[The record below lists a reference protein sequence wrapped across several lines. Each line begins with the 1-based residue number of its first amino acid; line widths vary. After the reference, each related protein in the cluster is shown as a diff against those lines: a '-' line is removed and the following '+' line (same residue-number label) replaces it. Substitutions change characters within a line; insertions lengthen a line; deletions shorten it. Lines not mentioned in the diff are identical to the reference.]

1 VTYTEFLQS
10 KKARAEYAGI
20 EISDE
25 QVNSMLYP
33 FQRDIVRWAC
43 HKGRA
48 AIFLDTGLGKTF
60 IQLEWA
66 RLLGERTLIIA
77 PLSVTRQTIRE
88 GAKIGIEIK
97 YIRSM
102 ADVSGP
108 FSICN
113 YEMIDALDF
122 SQFGAVVLDESS
134 ILKSIGGVTRK
145 LLTERCA
152 TVKYRLCCTATP
164 APNDQSE
171 IGNHAEFLGIC
182 KSAEMLAMF
191 FIHANKQDER
201 EEQDGSITR
210 KKHSNKQGQEW
221 RLKNHARGPFYEW
234 MASWAVAMARP
245 SELGYSDEG
254 YILPKLTITP
264 IVVESDYVPEGE
276 LFHSKLSGIT
286 DRTNVRRSTI
296 PDRLGKVLDIINSK
310 AYNNRHEQIGIH
322 EGVQAISLGKVEE
335 DSGATGEGKRTEKGI
350 VRSGRMAQGG
360 SEGASQEV
368 AEGKSREKTKS
379 ENATLWDN
387 SAGVPVYAGST
398 EGEMRHLQSGNG
410 KALCGSLPQHKEDTG
425 VALRE
430 LQLRTG
436 IVQGQ
441 SEIANESDKISRWV
455 IWCGLNS
462 EQEAIEG
469 IIKDYSSVY
478 GELPIG
484 EKEKRI
490 EQFIDGETSILLS
503 KPKICGWGLNL
514 QSAHNMIFFGMN
526 DSWESYY
533 QCIRR
538 EWRYGQKHPVNVFI
552 IMSAAEQEIWENVKR
567 KERVAKLMT
576 SELLRN
582 IAIYERRELNMGDEV
597 KQAESAFYEEVT
609 GANFRAINGDSCQ
622 ELPKLSENSIDLS
635 VYSPPFADL
644 YTYTNSEHDLGNS
657 KDWGEFFQHYAFIIR
672 EVLRVTKPGR
682 LTCVH
687 SSDIPA
693 MEVKDGYIGM
703 RDFPGE
709 VIRAYE
715 REGWVFVGRAFI
727 QKNPQAQAIRIKS
740 KALLFAQLRKDSSH
754 SRPAIIDQ
762 ILIFKKPGENAVQIR
777 PVENGDMENETWIN
791 WAHGIW
797 FGIRESDVLRYAP
810 ARDADDEKHICPLQ
824 LGAIERCIKLYSNPG
839 ETVLTPFMGIGS
851 EVYQA
856 VRFGRK
862 GIGVELKE
870 SYFRIAADN
879 CRYAEGHFVGQD
891 LFDTPARRVYATL
904 AVRDVNST

>member
-1 VTYTEFLQS
+1 LTYTEFLES
-10 KKARAEYAGI
+10 KKARAEYAGV
-20 EISDE
+20 EIADD

-88 GAKIGIEIK
+88 GEKIGIEIK

-102 ADVSGP
+102 ADVAGP

-234 MASWAVAMARP
+234 MASWAVALARP

-254 YILPKLTITP
+254 YVLPALHITP
-264 IVVESDYVPEGE
+264 VIVESDYVPPGE

-296 PDRLGKVLDIINSK
+296 PDRLARVDDILKTNSG
-310 AYNNRHEQIGIH
+310 QWII
-322 EGVQAISLGKVEE
+322 
-335 DSGATGEGKRTEKGI
+335 
-350 VRSGRMAQGG
+350 
-360 SEGASQEV
+360 
-368 AEGKSREKTKS
+368 
-379 ENATLWDN
+379 W
-387 SAGVPVYAGST
+387 AG
-398 EGEMRHLQSGNG
+398 LQSETD
-410 KALCGSLPQHKEDTG
+410 ALIGWIRAGARDVKGDDPQEHKITN
-425 VALRE
+425 
-430 LQLRTG
+430 LQDF
-436 IVQGQ
+436 Q
-441 SEIANESDKISRWV
+441 
-455 IWCGLNS
+455 
-462 EQEAIEG
+462 
-469 IIKDYSSVY
+469 
-478 GELPIG
+478 
-484 EKEKRI
+484 
-490 EQFIDGETSILLS
+490 DGEYDILIT
-503 KPKICGWGLNL
+503 KPKICGFGMNF
-514 QSAHNMIFFGMN
+514 QNAHNMIFFGLN

-538 EWRYGQKHPVNVFI
+538 EWRYGQKHPVNVYI

-582 IAIYERRELNMGDEV
+582 IAIYERRELKMENGTDE
-597 KQAESAFYEEVT
+597 KQERFLDSVI
-609 GANFRAINGDSCQ
+609 GANFTAIHGDSCQ
-622 ELPKLSENSIDLS
+622 ELPHISESSIDLS

-657 KDWGEFFQHYAFIIR
+657 RDWAEFFHHYAFIIR

-687 SSDIPA
+687 TSDIPA

-777 PVENGDMENETWIN
+777 PVENGDMDNETWIN

-797 FGIRESDVLRYAP
+797 LGIQESDVLRYAP
-810 ARDADDEKHICPLQ
+810 AREADDEKHICPLQ

-839 ETVLTPFMGIGS
+839 ETVLTPFGGIGS
-851 EVYQA
+851 EGYQA
-856 VRFGRK
+856 IRFGRK
-862 GIGVELKE
+862 AVVIELKG
-870 SYFRIAADN
+870 SYFTIAAQN
-879 CRYAEGHFVGQD
+879 LSYAESHFIGQD
-891 LFDTPARRVYATL
+891 LFSEL
-904 AVRDVNST
+904 S

>member
-1 VTYTEFLQS
+1 MKYEEFLAS
-10 KKARAEYAGI
+10 KKNRTAYHGI
-20 EISDE
+20 EIADE
-25 QVNSMLYP
+25 QVNTILYP

-66 RLLGERTLIIA
+66 RLLGERTIIIA

-102 ADVSGP
+102 ADATGQ

-113 YEMIDALDF
+113 YEMIEALDF
-122 SQFGAVVLDESS
+122 SAFGAVVLDESS

-276 LFHSKLSGIT
+276 LFHSKLSGIM
-286 DRTNVRRSTI
+286 DRMNVRRSTI
-296 PDRLGKVLDIINSK
+296 PERLARVDDILKTDGGQWIIWAGLQSETD
-310 AYNNRHEQIGIH
+310 ALRGWI
-322 EGVQAISLGKVEE
+322 AR
-335 DSGATGEGKRTEKGI
+335 GAREVKGDD
-350 VRSGRMAQGG
+350 
-360 SEGASQEV
+360 SQEQ
-368 AEGKSREKTKS
+368 KIT
-379 ENATLWDN
+379 D
-387 SAGVPVYAGST
+387 
-398 EGEMRHLQSGNG
+398 LQDF
-410 KALCGSLPQHKEDTG
+410 Q
-425 VALRE
+425 
-430 LQLRTG
+430 
-436 IVQGQ
+436 
-441 SEIANESDKISRWV
+441 
-455 IWCGLNS
+455 
-462 EQEAIEG
+462 
-469 IIKDYSSVY
+469 
-478 GELPIG
+478 
-484 EKEKRI
+484 
-490 EQFIDGETSILLS
+490 DGEYNILIT
-503 KPKICGWGLNL
+503 KAKICGFGMNF
-514 QSAHNMIFFGMN
+514 QNAHNMIFFGLN

-552 IMSAAEQEIWENVKR
+552 IMSAAEQEIWINVKR

-576 SELLRN
+576 SELLKN
-582 IAIYERRELNMGDEV
+582 IAIYERRELKMEKETV
-597 KQAESAFYEEVT
+597 MPETVASS
-609 GANFRAINGDSCQ
+609 GANGQNYRAINGDSCE
-622 ELPKLSENSIDLS
+622 ELPRLAENSIDLS

-644 YTYTNSEHDLGNS
+644 FTYTNSEHDLGNS
-657 KDWGEFFQHYAFIIR
+657 KDWGEFFQHYGFIIR

-777 PVENGDMENETWIN
+777 PVENGDMDNETWIN

-797 FGIRESDVLRYAP
+797 FGIQESDVLRYAP
-810 ARDADDEKHICPLQ
+810 ARDKDDEKHICPLQ

-851 EVYQA
+851 EAYQA
-856 VRFGRK
+856 IRFGRK
-862 GIGVELKE
+862 AIGIELKE
-870 SYFRIAADN
+870 SYFRIAAQN
-879 CRYAEGHFVGQD
+879 LAYAESHFIGQD
-891 LFDTPARRVYATL
+891 LFSEANA
-904 AVRDVNST
+904 

>member
-1 VTYTEFLQS
+1 MTYEEFLQS
-10 KKARAEYAGI
+10 KKNRIIYHGI
-20 EISDE
+20 E
-25 QVNSMLYP
+25 VNDASINSLLYP

-66 RLLGERTLIIA
+66 RLLGERTIIIA

-88 GAKIGIEIK
+88 GAKIGIDVK

-102 ADVSGP
+102 ADVTGR

-113 YEMIDALDF
+113 YEMIESLDF
-122 SQFGAVVLDESS
+122 SAFGAVVLDESS
-134 ILKSIGGVTRK
+134 ILKSIGGVTRRY
-145 LLTERCA
+145 LTEKCQGM
-152 TVKYRLCCTATP
+152 KYRLCCTATP

-234 MASWAVAMARP
+234 MASWAVAMTRP

-254 YILPKLTITP
+254 YILPPLKITP
-264 IVVESDYVPEGE
+264 VIVESDYVPEGE

-296 PDRLGKVLDIINSK
+296 PDRLGCVDEILDGDKSQWII
-310 AYNNRHEQIGIH
+310 
-322 EGVQAISLGKVEE
+322 
-335 DSGATGEGKRTEKGI
+335 
-350 VRSGRMAQGG
+350 
-360 SEGASQEV
+360 
-368 AEGKSREKTKS
+368 
-379 ENATLWDN
+379 W
-387 SAGVPVYAGST
+387 AG
-398 EGEMRHLQSGNG
+398 LQSETD
-410 KALCGSLPQHKEDTG
+410 ALKGWIARD
-425 VALRE
+425 ARE
-430 LQLRTG
+430 VKGDDSQD
-436 IVQGQ
+436 Q
-441 SEIANESDKISRWV
+441 KISD
-455 IWCGLNS
+455 L
-462 EQEAIEG
+462 Q
-469 IIKDYSSVY
+469 DF
-478 GELPIG
+478 
-484 EKEKRI
+484 
-490 EQFIDGETSILLS
+490 QDGNYHILIT
-503 KPKICGWGLNL
+503 KPKICGFGMNF
-514 QSAHNMIFFGMN
+514 QNAHNMIFFGLN

-538 EWRYGQKHPVNVFI
+538 EWRYGQKHPVNVYI

-582 IAIYERRELNMGDEV
+582 IAIYERRELKMADEDNEKKEQFLSSV
-597 KQAESAFYEEVT
+597 I
-609 GANFRAINGDSCQ
+609 GANFTAIHGDSCEQ
-622 ELPKLSENSIDLS
+622 LPQIGESSVDLS

-657 KDWGEFFQHYAFIIR
+657 KDWGEFFSHYAFIIR
-672 EVLRVTKPGR
+672 ELLRVTKPGR

-703 RDFPGE
+703 KDFPGE

-715 REGWVFVGRAFI
+715 REGWIFVGRAFI
-727 QKNPQAQAIRIKS
+727 QKNPQAQAIRVKS

-762 ILIFKKPGENAVQIR
+762 VLIFKKPGECEVAIR
-777 PVENGDMENETWIN
+777 PVENGDMDNETWIN

-797 FGIRESDVLRYAP
+797 FGIQESDVLRYAP

-824 LGAIERCIKLYSNPG
+824 LGVIERCIKLYSNPG
-839 ETVLTPFMGIGS
+839 ELVLSPFMGIGS
-851 EVYQA
+851 EIYQA

-862 GIGVELKE
+862 GIGIELKE
-870 SYFRIAADN
+870 SYFRIAVQN
-879 CRYAEGHFVGQD
+879 CQYAESHFIGQD
-891 LFDTPARRVYATL
+891 LFSEAT
-904 AVRDVNST
+904 S

>member
-1 VTYTEFLQS
+1 MTYSEFLVS
-10 KKARAEYAGI
+10 KKNRTAYHGI
-20 EISDE
+20 EIADN
-25 QVNSMLYP
+25 QVNPALYP

-66 RLLGERTLIIA
+66 RLLGQHTIIIA

-88 GAKIGIEIK
+88 AAKIGIEVK
-97 YIRSM
+97 YIRNM
-102 ADVSGP
+102 VDVAGP

-113 YEMIDALDF
+113 YEMIEALDF
-122 SQFGAVVLDESS
+122 SAFGSVVLDESS
-134 ILKSIGGVTRK
+134 ILKSIAGVTRRH
-145 LLTERCA
+145 LTEKCQS
-152 TVKYRLCCTATP
+152 VKYRLCCTATP

-171 IGNHAEFLGIC
+171 IGNHAEFLGVC

-234 MASWAVAMARP
+234 MASWAVAMTRP

-254 YILPKLTITP
+254 YILPPLNIRP
-264 IVVESDYVPEGE
+264 VIVESDYVPDGE

-286 DRTNVRRSTI
+286 DRTKVRRSTI
-296 PDRLGKVLDIINSK
+296 PERLARVDELLK
-310 AYNNRHEQIGIH
+310 ADPGQWLIWAGLQSETDALKGWIT
-322 EGVQAISLGKVEE
+322 
-335 DSGATGEGKRTEKGI
+335 SGAREVKGDDP
-350 VRSGRMAQGG
+350 
-360 SEGASQEV
+360 QE
-368 AEGKSREKTKS
+368 
-379 ENATLWDN
+379 
-387 SAGVPVYAGST
+387 
-398 EGEMRHLQSGNG
+398 Q
-410 KALCGSLPQHKEDTG
+410 
-425 VALRE
+425 
-430 LQLRTG
+430 
-436 IVQGQ
+436 
-441 SEIANESDKISRWV
+441 KISD
-455 IWCGLNS
+455 L
-462 EQEAIEG
+462 Q
-469 IIKDYSSVY
+469 DF
-478 GELPIG
+478 
-484 EKEKRI
+484 
-490 EQFIDGETSILLS
+490 QDGAYRVLVT
-503 KPKICGWGLNL
+503 KPKICGFGMNF
-514 QSAHNMIFFGMN
+514 QNAHNMIFFGLS

-538 EWRYGQKHPVNVFI
+538 QWRYGQKKPVNVYI
-552 IMSAAEQEIWENVKR
+552 VMSAAEQEIWENVRR

-576 SELLRN
+576 SELLKN
-582 IAIYERRELNMGDEV
+582 IAIYERRELKMASET
-597 KQAESAFYEEVT
+597 EEKHERYLDSVI
-609 GANFRAINGDSCQ
+609 GANFHAMHADSCE
-622 ELPKLSENSIDLS
+622 ELPRIAEASVDLS

-657 KDWGEFFQHYAFIIR
+657 KDWGEFFGHYSFIIR

-687 SSDIPA
+687 TSDIPA
-693 MEVKDGYIGM
+693 MELKDGYIGM

-727 QKNPQAQAIRIKS
+727 QKNPQAQAIRTKS

-762 ILIFKKPGENAVQIR
+762 ILIFKKPGECAVPIT
-777 PVENGDMENETWIN
+777 PVENGDMDNETWIN

-797 FGIRESDVLRYAP
+797 FGIQESDVLRYAP

-856 VRFGRK
+856 IRFGRK
-862 GIGVELKE
+862 AVGIELKE
-870 SYFRIAADN
+870 SYFRIAVQNAA
-879 CRYAEGHFVGQD
+879 YAESHFIGQD
-891 LFDTPARRVYATL
+891 LFAEAGN
-904 AVRDVNST
+904 A

>member
-1 VTYTEFLQS
+1 MNYSEFLTS
-10 KKARAEYAGI
+10 KKNRTEYHGF
-20 EISDE
+20 
-25 QVNSMLYP
+25 QVDDSAINAILYP
-33 FQRDIVRWAC
+33 FQMDIVRWAC

-66 RLLGERTLIIA
+66 RLLGERTIIIA

-88 GAKIGIEIK
+88 GAKIGIEVK
-97 YIRSM
+97 YIRGM

-122 SQFGAVVLDESS
+122 SAFGAIVLDESS
-134 ILKSIGGVTRK
+134 ILKSVGGVTKRY
-145 LLTERCA
+145 LIEQCQGI
-152 TVKYRLCCTATP
+152 KYRLCCTATP

-286 DRTNVRRSTI
+286 DRVNVRRSTI
-296 PDRLGKVLDIINSK
+296 PERLARVDDI
-310 AYNNRHEQIGIH
+310 
-322 EGVQAISLGKVEE
+322 L
-335 DSGATGEGKRTEKGI
+335 
-350 VRSGRMAQGG
+350 
-360 SEGASQEV
+360 
-368 AEGKSREKTKS
+368 KT
-379 ENATLWDN
+379 DN
-387 SAGVPVYAGST
+387 GQWIIWAG
-398 EGEMRHLQSGNG
+398 LQSETD
-410 KALCGSLPQHKEDTG
+410 ALSGWIARG
-425 VALRE
+425 ARE
-430 LQLRTG
+430 VKG
-436 IVQGQ
+436 DDPQGQ
-441 SEIANESDKISRWV
+441 KITDLQDFQDGRYEILITKA
-455 IWCGLNS
+455 
-462 EQEAIEG
+462 
-469 IIKDYSSVY
+469 
-478 GELPIG
+478 
-484 EKEKRI
+484 
-490 EQFIDGETSILLS
+490 
-503 KPKICGWGLNL
+503 KICGFGMNF
-514 QSAHNMIFFGMN
+514 QNAHNMIFFGLN

-538 EWRYGQKHPVNVFI
+538 EWRYGQKYPVNVYI
-552 IMSAAEQEIWENVKR
+552 IMSAAEQEIWINVKR

-576 SELLRN
+576 SELLKN
-582 IAIYERRELNMGDEV
+582 IAIYERRELNMVSETEE
-597 KQAESAFYEEVT
+597 KAERYIDPVEGV
-609 GANFRAINGDSCQ
+609 NFKAIHGDSCQ
-622 ELPKLSENSIDLS
+622 ELPKIAESSIDLS

-657 KDWGEFFQHYAFIIR
+657 KDWKEFFQHYAFIIR

-777 PVENGDMENETWIN
+777 PVENGDMDNETWIN

-797 FGIRESDVLRYAP
+797 FGIQESDVLRYAP

-839 ETVLTPFMGIGS
+839 ETVLTPFLGIGS

-862 GIGVELKE
+862 GIGIELKE
-870 SYFRIAADN
+870 SYFRIAAQN
-879 CRYAEGHFVGQD
+879 CTYAEGHFVGQD
-891 LFDTPARRVYATL
+891 LFSEAHA
-904 AVRDVNST
+904 

>member
-1 VTYTEFLQS
+1 MNYSDFIAS
-10 KKARAEYAGI
+10 KKNRTAYHGV
-20 EISDE
+20 EITDA
-25 QVNSMLYP
+25 QVNAKLYP

-66 RLLGERTLIIA
+66 RLLGERTIIIA

-88 GAKIGIEIK
+88 GAKIGIEVK
-97 YIRSM
+97 YIRGM

-113 YEMIDALDF
+113 YEMIKALDF

-152 TVKYRLCCTATP
+152 GMKYRLCCTATP

-254 YILPKLTITP
+254 YILPALKIAPVL
-264 IVVESDYVPEGE
+264 VHSDYIPDGE

-286 DRTNVRRSTI
+286 DRTNVRRATI
-296 PDRLGKVLDIINSK
+296 PERLACVDEILKSDGGQWII
-310 AYNNRHEQIGIH
+310 
-322 EGVQAISLGKVEE
+322 
-335 DSGATGEGKRTEKGI
+335 
-350 VRSGRMAQGG
+350 
-360 SEGASQEV
+360 
-368 AEGKSREKTKS
+368 
-379 ENATLWDN
+379 W
-387 SAGVPVYAGST
+387 AG
-398 EGEMRHLQSGNG
+398 LQSETD
-410 KALCGSLPQHKEDTG
+410 ALSGWIARGAREVKGDDPQEQKITD
-425 VALRE
+425 
-430 LQLRTG
+430 LQDF
-436 IVQGQ
+436 Q
-441 SEIANESDKISRWV
+441 
-455 IWCGLNS
+455 
-462 EQEAIEG
+462 
-469 IIKDYSSVY
+469 
-478 GELPIG
+478 
-484 EKEKRI
+484 
-490 EQFIDGETSILLS
+490 DGEYEILIT
-503 KPKICGWGLNL
+503 KAKICGFGMNF
-514 QSAHNMIFFGMN
+514 QNAHNMIFFGLN

-576 SELLRN
+576 SELLKN
-582 IAIYERRELNMGDEV
+582 IAIYERRELQMASETDE
-597 KQAESAFYEEVT
+597 KQERFLDSVI
-609 GANFRAINGDSCQ
+609 GSNFTAINGDSCE
-622 ELPKLSENSIDLS
+622 ELPNIAENSIDLS

-657 KDWGEFFQHYAFIIR
+657 KDWGEFFQHYSFIIR

-687 SSDIPA
+687 TSDIPA

-715 REGWVFVGRAFI
+715 REGWTFIGCAFI
-727 QKNPQAQAIRIKS
+727 QKNPQAQAIRVKS

-762 ILIFKKPGENAVQIR
+762 ILIFKKTGENAVQIR
-777 PVENGDMENETWIN
+777 PVENGDMDNETWIN

-797 FGIRESDVLRYAP
+797 FGIQESGVLKYHD
-810 ARDADDEKHICPLQ
+810 ARAGDDEKHICPLQ

-851 EVYQA
+851 EAYQA
-856 VRFGRK
+856 IRFGRK
-862 GIGVELKE
+862 AIGIELKE
-870 SYFRIAADN
+870 SYFRIAAQN
-879 CRYAEGHFVGQD
+879 LAYAESHFVGQD
-891 LFDTPARRVYATL
+891 LFAE
-904 AVRDVNST
+904 AVNGS

>member
-1 VTYTEFLQS
+1 MQI
-10 KKARAEYAGI
+10 ADA
-20 EISDE
+20 
-25 QVNSMLYP
+25 QVNPILYP

-60 IQLEWA
+60 VQLEWA
-66 RLLGERTLIIA
+66 RLLGERTIIIA

-88 GAKIGIEIK
+88 GAKIGIEVK

-102 ADVSGP
+102 ADVSGQ

-113 YEMIDALDF
+113 YEMIEALDF
-122 SQFGAVVLDESS
+122 SSFGAIVLDESS
-134 ILKSIGGVTRK
+134 ILKSVGGVTRRY
-145 LLTERCA
+145 LTEQCQGM
-152 TVKYRLCCTATP
+152 KYRLCCTATP

-182 KSAEMLAMF
+182 KSTEMLAMF

-254 YILPKLTITP
+254 YILPRLTIAP
-264 IVVESDYVPEGE
+264 VIVQSDYVPEGE

-296 PDRLGKVLDIINSK
+296 PDRLARVDDILKTN
-310 AYNNRHEQIGIH
+310 
-322 EGVQAISLGKVEE
+322 
-335 DSGATGEGKRTEKGI
+335 
-350 VRSGRMAQGG
+350 GG
-360 SEGASQEV
+360 Q
-368 AEGKSREKTKS
+368 
-379 ENATLWDN
+379 WIIW
-387 SAGVPVYAGST
+387 AG
-398 EGEMRHLQSGNG
+398 LQSETD
-410 KALCGSLPQHKEDTG
+410 ALIGWIRAG
-425 VALRE
+425 ARE
-430 LQLRTG
+430 VKGDDLQE
-436 IVQGQ
+436 Q
-441 SEIANESDKISRWV
+441 KISD
-455 IWCGLNS
+455 L
-462 EQEAIEG
+462 Q
-469 IIKDYSSVY
+469 DF
-478 GELPIG
+478 
-484 EKEKRI
+484 
-490 EQFIDGETSILLS
+490 QDGEYDILIT
-503 KPKICGWGLNL
+503 KPKICGFGMNF
-514 QSAHNMIFFGMN
+514 QNAHNMIFFGLN

-582 IAIYERRELNMGDEV
+582 IAIYERRELQMASETETTQEQFLDSV
-597 KQAESAFYEEVT
+597 I
-609 GANFRAINGDSCQ
+609 GANFTAIHGDSCT
-622 ELPKLSENSIDLS
+622 ELPHIAESSIDLS

-687 SSDIPA
+687 TSDIPA

-715 REGWVFVGRAFI
+715 REGWTFVGRAFI

-777 PVENGDMENETWIN
+777 PVENKDMDNETWIN

-797 FGIRESDVLRYAP
+797 FGIQESDVLRYAP
-810 ARDADDEKHICPLQ
+810 ARDKDDEKHICPLQ

-839 ETVLTPFMGIGS
+839 ETVLTPFGGIGS
-851 EVYQA
+851 EGHQA
-856 VRFGRK
+856 IRFGRK
-862 GIGVELKE
+862 AVVIELKK
-870 SYFRIAADN
+870 SYFQIAVQN
-879 CRYAEGHFVGQD
+879 LVYAESHFIGQD
-891 LFDTPARRVYATL
+891 LFAE
-904 AVRDVNST
+904 AVNGQ